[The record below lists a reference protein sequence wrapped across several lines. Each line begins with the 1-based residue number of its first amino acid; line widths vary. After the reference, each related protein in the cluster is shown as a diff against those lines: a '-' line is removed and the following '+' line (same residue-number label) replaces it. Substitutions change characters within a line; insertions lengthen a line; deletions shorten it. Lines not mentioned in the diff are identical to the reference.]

1 MTQHDQRT
9 CPGCQRTA
17 DEAQRPTPACADPRN
32 AEPGRCLMRLRAQQA
47 AQPVAASGT
56 APAAQA
62 PAARQE
68 PAFAGGPAAG
78 PARDAGGDGSR
89 EIERQLAEER
99 EAKRALRE
107 RLRTTEALAAESAAL
122 RERMSDEIDRMKGE
136 LDRLRAGAPATA
148 EAAAAAATGAAATP
162 PRGRTTSSLR
172 EAGERA
178 PAIDRDEDLDIRDAG
193 GPPFHPPSRS
203 RPRAGW
209 LAFGLVVGL
218 AAGAAGLAWLQ
229 ESTPGGLMALVEESA
244 APHANGAPSAATPAL
259 AMDSSPE
266 AALAAAPTAAGRAPA
281 SGSEPTVAQAE
292 SSRARPLPPVDA
304 SAPPPLAQST
314 TSATSASTAPTVS
327 PQAQE
332 LAGRVRGAL
341 VAEGVTVPVT
351 VDPVTHRVDVADP
364 DADRATRDRTDTV
377 IRAVFAGASL
387 PEPQIEHRWVS
398 ERPAR
403 VPAQAAA
410 AAAPPVNDAVVR
422 AREATATRDRGDAAR
437 RPAVASGRERP
448 GREPVADPVSGSV
461 SVPWSPI
468 GRLTVSC
475 QDGTL
480 DVPAARRG
488 AALAACMNR
497 SCCDPSRRHSEECQG
512 FARNQPLRC
521 VGG

>member
-1 MTQHDQRT
+1 
-9 CPGCQRTA
+9 
-17 DEAQRPTPACADPRN
+17 
-32 AEPGRCLMRLRAQQA
+32 MRVRAQQA
-47 AQPVAASGT
+47 AQPAAASS
-56 APAAQA
+56 ALPAGEREE
-62 PAARQE
+62 PVLAA
-68 PAFAGGPAAG
+68 GPAAG
-78 PARDAGGDGSR
+78 LARDAVGDGGH

-122 RERMSDEIDRMKGE
+122 RERMSDEIDRMKAE
-136 LDRLRAGAPATA
+136 LERLRAGTATPAEGAP
-148 EAAAAAATGAAATP
+148 AAAAAS
-162 PRGRTTSSLR
+162 RGRTTSSMR
-172 EAGERA
+172 EAAERT
-178 PAIDRDEDLDIRDAG
+178 PAFARDEDLDIRDAG

-209 LAFGLVVGL
+209 LALGLVVGL

-229 ESTPGGLMALVEESA
+229 ESTPGGLMALVGESP
-244 APHANGAPSAATPAL
+244 APHAGAASSSAMPAL

-266 AALAAAPTAAGRAPA
+266 ATLAAAPTAAGRSPA
-281 SGSEPTVAQAE
+281 SGGEPTVAQAE
-292 SSRARPLPPVDA
+292 SSRARPLPPLDA
-304 SAPPPLAQST
+304 SAPPAVAQST
-314 TSATSASTAPTVS
+314 TSASAASPVT

-332 LAGRVRGAL
+332 LAGRVHGAL

-398 ERPAR
+398 ERPGRAS
-403 VPAQAAA
+403 AQAAPSE
-410 AAAPPVNDAVVR
+410 PPVNDAVVR
-422 AREATATRDRGDAAR
+422 AREAVAAAARDRVETPR
-437 RPAVASGRERP
+437 RPAVASGRDRP
-448 GREPVADPVSGSV
+448 GRELVADPSSGAV

-497 SCCDPSRRHSEECQG
+497 SCCDPSRRHSEECLG